1 MYSSK
6 SSLRS
11 SFSPANIPRIFLA
24 LGLHVHIILFIFSWV
39 RTRARQRV
47 VAITAARKRGANW
60 TREDRVI
67 HSPFWWCSTFFSV
80 LLPLLAQTFYW
91 QGVFKELFLSLHKA
105 LVNLKRTSS
114 QERTKAL
121 QAVADRLVFNFVF
134 WLDPKSK
141 HKPSPLFVSTSVCY
155 LCTAKP
161 VNLGGYVALT
171 HCCKGYRVYGVDL
184 RDL

>member
-1 MYSSK
+1 M
-6 SSLRS
+6 
-11 SFSPANIPRIFLA
+11 
-24 LGLHVHIILFIFSWV
+24 GT
-39 RTRARQRV
+39 TRARQRV
-47 VAITAARKRGANW
+47 VAITAARKRGVNW

-91 QGVFKELFLSLHKA
+91 QGLFKELFLSLHKA

-141 HKPSPLFVSTSVCY
+141 HKPSPLFVSSSVCY
-155 LCTAKP
+155 LFTAKP
-161 VNLGGYVALT
+161 VNLGGWNFTCSLNSLVRRL
-171 HCCKGYRVYGVDL
+171 KGVWRWTPWPL
-184 RDL
+184 RLLEAIQL